1 MIDYI
6 SQLPLPV
13 DQIPQGLKDLLSIE
27 DITNPQKE
35 VIVTHRYEKNL
46 FKDNHECA
54 HMTMA
59 TVPQEDINNI
69 KVLQESTNGLVSF
82 STP

>member
-35 VIVTHRYEKNL
+35 VIVTHRYEKIFL
-46 FKDNHECA
+46 KII
-54 HMTMA
+54 MS
-59 TVPQEDINNI
+59 
-69 KVLQESTNGLVSF
+69 VLI
-82 STP
+82 